1 MPHVVSK
8 QLAKLSVNAYPSDL
22 YIHCLASG
30 GAASGRPS
38 SRLWQ
43 TFDVGVGE
51 GKEGRQGGSERGGRR
66 VRPLAKDTAIEN
78 GGGGCDGNELTDGR
92 SCRRCW
98 KWR

>member
-30 GAASGRPS
+30 AASGRPS

-51 GKEGRQGGSERGGRR
+51 GKEGREGGREGEWR
-66 VRPLAKDTAIEN
+66 ARAGETI
-78 GGGGCDGNELTDGR
+78 GQGHCD
-92 SCRRCW
+92 
-98 KWR
+98 